1 MKAIDMVVQVFL
13 ADGEDS
19 GLDSESEQA
28 EGEDNSDESEENK
41 EKELRNKSEIELCK
55 LNPFLSIGFPK

>member
-19 GLDSESEQA
+19 GLDSESDHA

-41 EKELRNKSEIELCK
+41 ENKPRNKSEIELCK
-55 LNPFLSIGFPK
+55 SNSLISIDFPK

>member
-19 GLDSESEQA
+19 GLDSESEQE

-41 EKELRNKSEIELCK
+41 ENKPKNKTEIELCK
-55 LNPFLSIGFPK
+55 LNHFISIDFPK